1 MIEQGDSVVGPTTL
15 QVFDTESPSL
25 SPAEAEAEAHWICGI
40 WGRYHFAKNLQNVI
54 TCILSR
60 AASPSLRRSQ
70 AQLGANHKSA
80 TQLQLQQ

>member
-1 MIEQGDSVVGPTTL
+1 MIEQDDSAVGPTTL

-25 SPAEAEAEAHWICGI
+25 SPAEAEAHWICGI
-40 WGRYHFAKNLQNVI
+40 WGRYRFAKNLQNVI

-60 AASPSLRRSQ
+60 AASSSLRRSQ